1 MILYYIRHGDPIYN
15 PNQLTPLGERQA
27 EAVANKMKKE
37 EAPAEE
43 AGETWEEITID
54 DFFKAELRVAQVVE
68 CEKIKKAKKLLKL
81 QLDLGYEKRQVV
93 KLLSFMPFCF
103 PADRITDACIA
114 ACSATNKLANG
125 CFSVDINEGNIM
137 FKQTVSVFNTSIT
150 SATVKNLVDTAYSAI
165 EKYND
170 KFLALLN
177 NELSLEE
184 FVSLQ

>member
-1 MILYYIRHGDPIYN
+1 MSD
-15 PNQLTPLGERQA
+15 E
-27 EAVANKMKKE
+27 V
-37 EAPAEE
+37 
-43 AGETWEEITID
+43 
-54 DFFKAELRVAQVVE
+54 
-68 CEKIKKAKKLLKL
+68 KKAHADEIFKIICESLNGEFECSTNDEKRFIKFSTVSA
-81 QLDLGYEKRQVV
+81 DVPIRIYISVDEKRQVV

-170 KFLALLN
+170 KFLSLLN